1 MSSASCYGKA
11 RCVLFLSGFQMER
24 DASNNQPAASCDH
37 GGYMKSNEI
46 KELFDKFERVDH
58 FLGVG
63 KMVVLGK

>member
-1 MSSASCYGKA
+1 
-11 RCVLFLSGFQMER
+11 MER